1 MCLLISIFTTYAYKH
16 GVMLVYP
23 YIHTHIAWGISLD
36 LHCLVFQG
44 VRGIS
49 ELAAFLSGHLIY
61 WCMQS
66 MCICV
71 HIYTYIYLCI
81 YIHTYIFAYASI
93 YLCIVWGSTLD
104 LQCLVLLKARKALQN
119 WSSFTWL
126 SDMIVSFIICVYLC
140 IYTHLKM
147 YIYIYICVCIYTYA
161 YIYIWNR
168 SLGAVLLICNALY
181 SSGSGKA
188 LQILKHL
195 LSLSLSFLSLSLSL
209 SLWTPHTVVSGIWA

>member
-147 YIYIYICVCIYTYA
+147 YIYIYMCVYTHMPI
-161 YIYIWNR
+161 YIYM
-168 SLGAVLLICNALY
+168 
-181 SSGSGKA
+181 K
-188 LQILKHL
+188 
-195 LSLSLSFLSLSLSL
+195 
-209 SLWTPHTVVSGIWA
+209 

>member
-147 YIYIYICVCIYTYA
+147 YIYIYIYICVYTHMPI
-161 YIYIWNR
+161 YIYELEAWGRTLDLQCLVFFRIWQGT
-168 SLGAVLLICNALY
+168 SDFEA
-181 SSGSGKA
+181 SP
-188 LQILKHL
+188 
-195 LSLSLSFLSLSLSL
+195 LSLSLFSFSLSL